1 MTNPESVSFSP
12 EWNGDAR
19 KPESQTAAE
28 TLRTAERGME
38 AAFYGY
44 FLVKFPGKS
53 LFGWHVTCCGDR
65 MMRKDCVQTALT
77 HFNLAKAYYWRF
89 IPVSEET
96 AEYQELGQR
105 MSLLYFL

>member
-1 MTNPESVSFSP
+1 MER
-12 EWNGDAR
+12 DAR

-28 TLRTAERGME
+28 TLRTAERGTE

-77 HFNLAKAYYWRF
+77 HFKLAKAYYWWKNSRC

-96 AEYQELGQR
+96 AEYQELRQQ